1 MTALIREISQEKLEG
16 NWKKIGESE
25 SLRMPKGEGKF

>member
-25 SLRMPKGEGKF
+25 SLSMPKGEGKF